1 LASRAKNATVEG
13 VQLHESVAL
22 YGIGNFGYAMLRH
35 LDAKWRTGVRVRA
48 YDRNIDTMQELVAH
62 RRHPL
67 FHQDACVSDHVG
79 FVDEAAMLLAESTV
93 LVLAVSSEGTRE
105 VLERLRPHLPSGI
118 LILNTAKAL
127 DYQTG
132 KRLSEVAA
140 EVLGGHAY
148 EYALLS
154 GGTIARDLFEQQPLG
169 VDVACGDPACLVRLE
184 ALLTSPNL
192 HVYPTTDLT
201 GAEYAGAFKN
211 VIAILAGIVHGLGFS
226 YGAETHVISRTAQLV
241 AEAIVEHFA
250 AEPSTFSMGRQCW
263 GNDLWMSCTGD
274 TRNREFGILLG
285 RGLSVDEAVSTMQRA
300 HKTVEGLNTI
310 QVLDRIEPIRR
321 IVHVELLHD
330 LIVRRS
336 IDVETIRNYL
346 MRTHL

>member
-1 LASRAKNATVEG
+1 
-13 VQLHESVAL
+13 
-22 YGIGNFGYAMLRH
+22 
-35 LDAKWRTGVRVRA
+35 
-48 YDRNIDTMQELVAH
+48 
-62 RRHPL
+62 
-67 FHQDACVSDHVG
+67 
-79 FVDEAAMLLAESTV
+79 
-93 LVLAVSSEGTRE
+93 
-105 VLERLRPHLPSGI
+105 
-118 LILNTAKAL
+118 
-127 DYQTG
+127 
-132 KRLSEVAA
+132 
-140 EVLGGHAY
+140 
-148 EYALLS
+148 
-154 GGTIARDLFEQQPLG
+154 
-169 VDVACGDPACLVRLE
+169 
-184 ALLTSPNL
+184 
-192 HVYPTTDLT
+192 
-201 GAEYAGAFKN
+201 
-211 VIAILAGIVHGLGFS
+211 
-226 YGAETHVISRTAQLV
+226 